1 MNLLVN
7 GRADAGLEA
16 SDRGLAYGDGLFET
30 LALRA
35 GRPLH
40 WPRHW
45 ARLARGCERLR
56 LPLPERGLLE
66 AEIARLGEGVER
78 GVLKLILTRG
88 PGGRGY
94 RPPEPAQPTRVL
106 SLHPWPDYPERWSRE
121 GVALRICRT
130 RLGLNPA
137 LAGLKHLNRLEQ
149 VLARA
154 EWGDEV
160 QEGLM
165 LDVRGRVVCGTMS
178 NLFVVRG
185 GRLLTPELS
194 EAGVAGITRE
204 RILAL
209 APRLG
214 LETDVVPLSLEDV
227 AGAEGLFVCNSLIGL
242 WPVRRLEGKTF
253 RIPPMVRRLWEALRA
268 EAQT

>member
-1 MNLLVN
+1 MKLLIN
-7 GRADAGLEA
+7 GRADGGLEA
-16 SDRGLAYGDGLFET
+16 ADRGLAYGDGLFET

-35 GRPLH
+35 GRPLN
-40 WPRHW
+40 WSRHW

-56 LPLPERGLLE
+56 LPLPERGLVE
-66 AEIARLGEGVER
+66 AEIDRLAGGVER

-94 RPPEPAQPTRVL
+94 RLPESPHPTRLL
-106 SLHPWPDYPERWSRE
+106 SLHPWPDYPERWRRD

-154 EWGDEV
+154 EWADEV

-165 LDVRGRVVCGTMS
+165 LDVRGRVICGTMS
-178 NLFVVRG
+178 NLFVLKG
-185 GRLLTPELS
+185 GRLLTPRLN
-194 EAGVAGITRE
+194 EAGVEGVTRE

-214 LETDVVPLSLEDV
+214 LETEVVPLSLP
-227 AGAEGLFVCNSLIGL
+227 ALYGAEGLFVCNSLIGL
-242 WPVRRLEGKTF
+242 WPVRRLEGKAF
-253 RIPPMVRRLWEALRA
+253 RIPPMVRRLEEALSA
-268 EAQT
+268 EAQV